1 MAQQVQTTP
10 QQGNNKTLLLI
21 ILVLVVVIAV
31 GIGAYLVLG
40 PGSELVGSALSGG
53 GDLPQDQFIVRMD
66 TFPLHPADMEYA
78 YNVDPGS
85 DRRLTNALFTSE
97 FGASFGKQF
106 IQATGR
112 TDGWNVAMQ
121 RAGLYDYTPEY
132 VQSRVDI
139 YNDADGAK
147 TALSD
152 EWFWAFNVAEMA
164 PDEVLDKSCSLG
176 SDCISYMYSEAKAG
190 AGAIT
195 ERYDVVT
202 RYKNVVVWVYIK
214 GQQGEVSADLA
225 LSYAQTVLDNVKVLD
240 D

>member
-1 MAQQVQTTP
+1 MTEQVQTTP
-10 QQGNNKTLLLI
+10 QQGNNKSLLLI
-21 ILVLVVVIAV
+21 ILALVVIIAV
-31 GIGAYLVLG
+31 GVGAYLVLG
-40 PGSELVGSALSGG
+40 TGSKLIGSALSGG
-53 GDLPQDQFIVRMD
+53 GDLPQDQFIVSMD
-66 TFPLHPADMEYA
+66 EYPLRPVDMEYA

-112 TDGWNVAMQ
+112 VDGWNVSMQ
-121 RAGLYDYTPEY
+121 RAGLYDFTPEY

-139 YNDADGAK
+139 YNDANGAK
-147 TALSD
+147 AALSD
-152 EWFWAFNVAEMA
+152 EWFWAYNVVDLT
-164 PDEVLDKSCSLG
+164 PDEVLDTSCGLG
-176 SDCISYMYSEAKAG
+176 NECISYMYSEVKAG

-214 GQQGEVSADLA
+214 GQQGEVSEDLA

-240 D
+240 N